1 MPRLEL
7 VIFDCDGVL
16 VDSEP
21 IWNRT
26 LAEALTEI
34 GLPTTEESAMRDY
47 MGLSWAAA
55 FERFAAQLGRPLP
68 PDFEPR
74 FWARAEAAQ
83 RAELQPVPGV
93 HVALARMTTPTC
105 VASSGRIDK
114 MRITLGLTGL
124 WEHFEGRIFCAAD
137 VPRAKPFPD
146 LFLHAAARMGAAP
159 SACAVVEDSPRGVE
173 AGVAAGMRVL
183 GYAARTDAAELA
195 RAGAEVFAD
204 MRLLPDLLARA
215 ASRRRA

>member
-1 MPRLEL
+1 MPRGVPIEL

-21 IWNRT
+21 IWNRV
-26 LAEALTEI
+26 LAEALSEI
-34 GLPTTEESAMRDY
+34 GLPTTEQSAMRDY
-47 MGLSWAAA
+47 MGLSWPTA
-55 FERFAAQLGRPLP
+55 FERFAARRGRPLP
-68 PDFEPR
+68 LEFELR

-83 RAELQPVPGV
+83 RAELRPVAGV
-93 HVALARMTTPTC
+93 HEALARIATPTC
-105 VASSGRIDK
+105 VASSGRLDK

-124 WEHFEGRIFCAAD
+124 WERFEGRIFCAAD

-159 SACAVVEDSPRGVE
+159 EGCVVIEDSPRGVE

-183 GYAARTDAAELA
+183 GYAARSDAGELA

-204 MRLLPDLLARA
+204 MRILPELI
-215 ASRRRA
+215 AS